1 MFCDDCRAV
10 IFDDKAAA
18 GFVADE
24 DTGRFL
30 KLDQDDGP
38 RRLPVEHQV
47 KDTYPDL
54 SRLSLSASK
63 GCGLCKT
70 LRDTIQSAD
79 VEDAMA
85 RVGFDGTGNTELT
98 LTMDYVWRAMV
109 CSFGLSML
117 IVNLNMKRN
126 DGESGLHGRSRGTED
141 LSRLIEFCSCR
152 FKPLGQVHDRVG
164 SRW

>member
-10 IFDDKAAA
+10 IFDDKAAG

-24 DTGRFL
+24 DAEPFL

-38 RRLPVEHQV
+38 RRLPVEYQV
-47 KDTYPDL
+47 KDAYPDL
-54 SRLSLSASK
+54 PRLSLSANK
-63 GCGLCKT
+63 GCGLCRT

-79 VEDAMA
+79 VKDSMA
-85 RVGFDGTGNTELT
+85 RAGFDGTGNTALT

-117 IVNLNMKRN
+117 IVNLDMKRN
-126 DGESGLHGRSRGTED
+126 DSESGPDGRSSDED
-141 LSRLIEFCSCR
+141 LSRLIEVS
-152 FKPLGQVHDRVG
+152 
-164 SRW
+164 

>member
-1 MFCDDCRAV
+1 MFCDDCKAV
-10 IFDDKAAA
+10 IFDDKAVG

-24 DTGRFL
+24 DTERFL

-38 RRLPVEHQV
+38 RRLPVEYQV
-47 KDTYPDL
+47 KDIYPDL
-54 SRLSLSASK
+54 PRLSLSADK

-70 LRDTIQSAD
+70 LRDTIQCSD
-79 VEDAMA
+79 VEDTMA

-117 IVNLNMKRN
+117 IVNLEMKSN
-126 DGESGLHGRSRGTED
+126 DGESGLDG
-141 LSRLIEFCSCR
+141 LSSVVPRICR
-152 FKPLGQVHDRVG
+152 V
-164 SRW
+164 

>member
-10 IFDDKAAA
+10 IFDDKAAG

-24 DTGRFL
+24 DSERFL
-30 KLDQDDGP
+30 KLDQDDRP
-38 RRLPVEHQV
+38 RRLPVEYQV
-47 KDTYPDL
+47 KDVYPDVP
-54 SRLSLSASK
+54 RLSLSASK
-63 GCGLCKT
+63 GCGLCRT

-79 VEDAMA
+79 VKDAMA

-126 DGESGLHGRSRGTED
+126 DGESGLVGRSGAED
-141 LSRLIEFCSCR
+141 PSRLI
-152 FKPLGQVHDRVG
+152 KYP
-164 SRW
+164 